1 MTCSDITLPG
11 RSERILEELLRDG
24 EVSVDRLAQS
34 FSVSRS
40 TIRRNFS
47 ELEELGL
54 VRRNRG
60 GAIPSVTLL
69 TNAVNVAMELSHL
82 PEINVCMTGGF
93 LSGGWFAW
101 SAIWHSAPL
110 VKYSLIRRSSDWTG
124 FIRTWD

>member
-40 TIRRNFS
+40 TIRRNLS
-47 ELEELGL
+47 ELEQLGL

-60 GAIPSVTLL
+60 GAIPSV
-69 TNAVNVAMELSHL
+69 N
-82 PEINVCMTGGF
+82 P
-93 LSGGWFAW
+93 
-101 SAIWHSAPL
+101 
-110 VKYSLIRRSSDWTG
+110 D
-124 FIRTWD
+124 